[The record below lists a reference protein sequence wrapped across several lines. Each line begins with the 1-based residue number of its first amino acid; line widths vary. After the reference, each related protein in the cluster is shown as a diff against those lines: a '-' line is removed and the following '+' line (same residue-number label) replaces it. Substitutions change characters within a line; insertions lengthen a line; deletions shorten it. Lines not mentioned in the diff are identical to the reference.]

1 VVTLFSNFQYK
12 DLEKYCHEVKK
23 QYEGALVQVNNRD
36 KEIRRLVEKLE
47 EQEMQMRQVEGESN
61 ANTNK
66 YEKNMRKLEKLLG
79 QVWQNWL

>member
-1 VVTLFSNFQYK
+1 VVTLFSNFQYR

-66 YEKNMRKLEKLLG
+66 YEKNLRKLEKLLG
-79 QVWQNWL
+79 QVWQN

>member
-1 VVTLFSNFQYK
+1 MTLLSNFQYR

-23 QYEGALVQVNNRD
+23 QYEGALMQVNNRD

-66 YEKNMRKLEKLLG
+66 YEKNLRKLEKLLG
-79 QVWQNWL
+79 QVWQN

>member
-1 VVTLFSNFQYK
+1 MTLLSNFQYR

-23 QYEGALVQVNNRD
+23 QYEGALMQVNNRD

-66 YEKNMRKLEKLLG
+66 YEKNLRKLEKLLG

>member
-1 VVTLFSNFQYK
+1 MTLFSNFQYK

-23 QYEGALVQVNNRD
+23 QYEGALMQVNNRD

-66 YEKNMRKLEKLLG
+66 YEKNLRKLEKLLG
-79 QVWQNWL
+79 QVWQN

>member
-1 VVTLFSNFQYK
+1 VVTLLSNFQYR

-36 KEIRRLVEKLE
+36 REIRRLVEKLE

-66 YEKNMRKLEKLLG
+66 YEKNLRKLEKLLG
-79 QVWQNWL
+79 QVWQN

>member
-1 VVTLFSNFQYK
+1 VVTLLSNFQYR

-23 QYEGALVQVNNRD
+23 QYEGALMQVNNRD

-66 YEKNMRKLEKLLG
+66 YEKNLRKLEKLLG
-79 QVWQNWL
+79 QVWQN